1 MDSFLAY
8 KWLITNEDYPMEFSN
23 LVLACRWLLS
33 GDWEVHIEHIWRE
46 ANSCADL
53 LAKRVLLNRK
63 GKCCMIHAP
72 PFCCNV
78 YIGTPW
84 VLSHPRVV
92 TVNKTLVMLCCPLF
106 LLVFVGCVLFG
117 GLVF

>member
-1 MDSFLAY
+1 MQTY
-8 KWLITNEDYPMEFSN
+8 WRRG
-23 LVLACRWLLS
+23 VLF
-33 GDWEVHIEHIWRE
+33 
-46 ANSCADL
+46 
-53 LAKRVLLNRK
+53 NRK

-84 VLSHPRVV
+84 VLSHPRVI
-92 TVNKTLVMLCCPLF
+92 TVNKTPVMLCCPLF

-117 GLVF
+117 GLVSKLSVYCCSPLSCWFVVILML